1 MNTKQLALP
10 ILILVMILAISGCGS
25 GKSSTPTIPPTSINT
40 PIPPAAV
47 STDTPIPTTALP
59 TDTPIPP
66 TPTITA
72 MPGSKDPVVIGD
84 FNLQISTVDLNDKGY
99 KGMVPYPMT
108 ADQTVLAVE
117 VSLLS
122 GDFGNLSTLKVWV
135 IDEQGNRTDSG
146 TTLSVESKN
155 QIVWLFPVPK
165 TSHSFFLH
173 FPNGEVIDLTPLFP

>member
-25 GKSSTPTIPPTSINT
+25 GKSPSPAIPPVSINT
-40 PIPPAAV
+40 PIPPTAM
-47 STDTPIPTTALP
+47 STDTPIPTTAVP

-72 MPGSKDPVVIGD
+72 IPGSKEPVVIGD
-84 FNLQISTVDLNDKGY
+84 FNLKISTVDLNDKGY
-99 KGMVPYPMT
+99 NGMTPYPMT
-108 ADQTVLAVE
+108 ADQTVLTVV
-117 VSLLS
+117 VSPVS

-135 IDEQGNRTDSG
+135 IDEQGNRTDAG
-146 TTLSVESKN
+146 TTLSVESNN
-155 QIVWLFPVPK
+155 QIIWLFPVPK

-173 FPNGEVIDLTPLFP
+173 FPGGEVIDLTPLLP